1 MEMDNIPRAVLDSLS
16 PSQRQ
21 LLLLQVLESTPDP
34 TRLDFIHLER
44 TSKAQA
50 LARFLRESPSL
61 VYDFNF
67 VYHGRTSLHD
77 VPCSVTLPNPRSIS
91 ARHALQED
99 REQVGVEFPDWS
111 RKDLWFLARVLS
123 ESRKFEREER
133 KREEAQWRRRRGRER
148 MANGQAYHTNAPA
161 GRKPVTAPE
170 LMLKILL
177 AGTQAYYEN
186 RGVIDEA
193 RLEVMLKCGKT
204 ILWKSHQEGDV
215 RADLGFSPEVWRGL
229 VGVLDVAV
237 GSVEG
242 LCFVGAATG
251 EGGRHHQGGSSS
263 ELIARNYAILI
274 KDIERLNDLCTIARN
289 LLATT
294 KRAQNLA
301 AEFGFDQG
309 VLRLIDA
316 CVRVSSRG
324 FDGEVEVVGGQQG
337 HGKGVGV
344 GRNEEKWQKVVNLC
358 KRLLITCLQFLHN
371 FVMHNEQ
378 RKLVLWLD
386 LFGNARGQQ
395 GQAQGRS
402 QSVSEAERL
411 GKGEVRDE
419 LSLQREREKR
429 VKATAAKLS
438 AELPSP
444 EGGLGYNIDDVHAL
458 FDLMSTENQPDADTQ
473 EAAKRL
479 MDKIRTDMEALSGL
493 SATQLDEQPEKLLLV
508 GERLRGAL
516 PAQVIVKE
524 TSPERKIKTDP
535 ITSLPE
541 LGQYSELAGAG
552 VNLKITDEDLIMPRT
567 SASAAET
574 LREAKEELM
583 TRLRETSLAEQQLQY
598 NDDELSKQATEGE
611 DVQDDADS
619 LEAEASEEE
628 DLLSD
633 EDDVPGSTS
642 PERGLLTDVPLVL
655 GPTEIEALPMII
667 QAGIVD
673 LSSTQRPS
681 NGKNMQAVRTHI
693 LLASVAGRNLLRE
706 LLIFIAAWDLPDDEF
721 YFKMMV
727 QIMEGILSCGLMSH
741 AYSDFGQA
749 KDIISPAQAVAV
761 KILTSIF
768 RSKYSPASVN
778 KESGSKRVQ
787 PASAQRLNGGS
798 VNLARVDVLTVRY
811 IFTVF
816 RGNII
821 PETCA
826 LIYLQG
832 QIKNGLASA
841 EDFPLNLWDMERVY
855 EGVYQFLEFFAVLTE
870 SADWKALLVEWEI
883 VYDLVTLM
891 RELEGG
897 VQRGGFVDS
906 KGGVKDVN
914 GGRNGAKDA
923 MAQHVEQPQ
932 QQASDDATASP
943 SPSPSHSP
951 PPPLAAEDPALFE
964 WRNLKKLIVL
974 VLSSLVWKCPTVQDQ
989 IREYGGLDVILGCTM
1004 YDAHNPYIKEHA
1016 VMCLKFLLEGNERN
1030 QRLVGELEGRGQ
1042 GSVNQTV
1049 GGRREVDGRS
1059 GSGRVVGEEL
1069 DDL

>member
-1 MEMDNIPRAVLDSLS
+1 VSGVLFFGLAGWVESSCGNTRNIP
-16 PSQRQ
+16 PSIKQG
-21 LLLLQVLESTPDP
+21 
-34 TRLDFIHLER
+34 
-44 TSKAQA
+44 SKQA
-50 LARFLRESPSL
+50 
-61 VYDFNF
+61 D
-67 VYHGRTSLHD
+67 
-77 VPCSVTLPNPRSIS
+77 
-91 ARHALQED
+91 
-99 REQVGVEFPDWS
+99 
-111 RKDLWFLARVLS
+111 
-123 ESRKFEREER
+123 
-133 KREEAQWRRRRGRER
+133 
-148 MANGQAYHTNAPA
+148 MANTTTMITGSPPPPPPPPPTTTTTTHTP
-161 GRKPVTAPE
+161 RKPVTAPE
-170 LMLKILL
+170 LLLKIVL

-186 RGVIDEA
+186 RSLIDEA
-193 RLEVMLKCGKT
+193 RLEVMLRAGKT

-215 RADLGFSPEVWRGL
+215 RADLGFSAEVWRGL

-237 GSVEG
+237 PRVEE
-242 LCFVGAATG
+242 LCFVSTGRDGAG
-251 EGGRHHQGGSSS
+251 GGGRGGQGSSCS
-263 ELIARNYAILI
+263 ELIARNYFVLI
-274 KDIERLNDLCTIARN
+274 KDVERLNDLCTIARN

-301 AEFGFDQG
+301 AEWGFDQC
-309 VLRLIDA
+309 VLRLIDV

-324 FDGEVEVVGGQQG
+324 FDGEVEALAGQG
-337 HGKGVGV
+337 NVMAGKGTV
-344 GRNEEKWQKVVNLC
+344 GRNEERWQKVVNLC

-386 LFGNARGQQ
+386 LFGNARGQ
-395 GQAQGRS
+395 AQGALGQS
-402 QSVSEAERL
+402 QSTAEVDRL
-411 GKGEVRDE
+411 GKSGSRDE

-438 AELPSP
+438 GNLVGDAAALKVS
-444 EGGLGYNIDDVHAL
+444 LGYDLDDVHAL
-458 FDLMSTENQPDADTQ
+458 FDLMSTEHPPDAVTQ

-479 MDKIRTDMEALSGL
+479 MDKIRTDMEVLSGL
-493 SATQLDEQPEKLLLV
+493 SAQELDEQPEKLLMV

-516 PAQVIVKE
+516 PQQGRDKE
-524 TSPERKIKTDP
+524 IASDPKIKTDP

-541 LGQYSELAGAG
+541 LGQYSDLAGAG
-552 VNLKITDEDLIMPRT
+552 VNLEITEEDMVMPRT
-567 SASAAET
+567 AASAAET

-583 TRLRETSLAEQQLQY
+583 TRLRETSLAEEQLQY
-598 NDDELSKQATEGE
+598 NDDPSKQVTDGDELAG
-611 DVQDDADS
+611 DDDS
-619 LEAEASEEE
+619 MEAEASEEE

-633 EDDVPGSTS
+633 EDDVPGATS

-673 LSSTQRPS
+673 LSSTQRSPTS
-681 NGKNMQAVRTHI
+681 GRNMQAVRTHI

-768 RSKYSPASVN
+768 RNKYSPASVT
-778 KESGSKRVQ
+778 KDSSSKRVQ
-787 PASAQRLNGGS
+787 PASAQRLNGS
-798 VNLARVDVLTVRY
+798 PQSLTRVDVLTVRY

-870 SADWKALLVEWEI
+870 SAEWKSLLVEWEI

-906 KGGVKDVN
+906 KGIVKDVN
-914 GGRNGAKDA
+914 GKTNGAKDA
-923 MAQHVEQPQ
+923 MAAPLPEHQGSTDGNDGS
-932 QQASDDATASP
+932 ARNSP
-943 SPSPSHSP
+943 SP

-989 IREYGGLDVILGCTM
+989 IREHGGLDVILGCTM

-1016 VMCLKFLLEGNERN
+1016 VMCLKFLLEGNEEN
-1030 QRLVGELEGRGQ
+1030 QRLVRELDANGVAEAPEG
-1042 GSVNQTV
+1042 VNAFVERETGRV
-1049 GGRREVDGRS
+1049 RVGAGGRRASEGNAIVGGMRERFARLDVGGGGGG
-1059 GSGRVVGEEL
+1059 GSGRIVGEEL

>member
-1 MEMDNIPRAVLDSLS
+1 MQPQ
-16 PSQRQ
+16 SQMA
-21 LLLLQVLESTPDP
+21 PN
-34 TRLDFIHLER
+34 
-44 TSKAQA
+44 TS
-50 LARFLRESPSL
+50 
-61 VYDFNF
+61 V
-67 VYHGRTSLHD
+67 
-77 VPCSVTLPNPRSIS
+77 
-91 ARHALQED
+91 
-99 REQVGVEFPDWS
+99 
-111 RKDLWFLARVLS
+111 
-123 ESRKFEREER
+123 
-133 KREEAQWRRRRGRER
+133 
-148 MANGQAYHTNAPA
+148 A
-161 GRKPVTAPE
+161 GTYSGAGTRKPVTAPE
-170 LMLKILL
+170 LLLKIVL

-186 RGVIDEA
+186 RSLIDEA
-193 RLEVMLKCGKT
+193 RLEIMLRCGKT

-242 LCFVGAATG
+242 LCFVSAAGGNSGGG
-251 EGGRHHQGGSSS
+251 ERVGGERAGSSS
-263 ELIARNYAILI
+263 ELIARNYAVLI

-301 AEFGFDQG
+301 SEMGFDQG
-309 VLRLIDA
+309 VLRLIDV

-324 FDGEVEVVGGQQG
+324 FDGEVEVVGGGQANAGQ
-337 HGKGVGV
+337 GKGGV

-386 LFGNARGQQ
+386 LFGNARGQSQ
-395 GQAQGRS
+395 GQGLGLGQGRS
-402 QSVSEAERL
+402 QSVSEVERL
-411 GKGEVRDE
+411 GKGGARDG

-438 AELPSP
+438 GSLTST

-458 FDLMSTENQPDADTQ
+458 FDLMSTEHPPDVDTQ

-479 MDKIRTDMEALSGL
+479 MDKIRTDMESLSGL
-493 SATQLDEQPEKLLLV
+493 SAKQLDEQPEKLLLV
-508 GERLRGAL
+508 GEKLRGAL
-516 PAQVIVKE
+516 PPQGSGKDTE
-524 TSPERKIKTDP
+524 TSPEPKIKTDP

-541 LGQYSELAGAG
+541 LGQYNDLTGAG
-552 VNLKITDEDLIMPRT
+552 VNLEITDEDLIMPRT

-583 TRLRETSLAEQQLQY
+583 TRLRETSLADQQLQY
-598 NDDELSKQATEGE
+598 NDELSKQVTDG
-611 DVQDDADS
+611 DDEHGDGDS

-642 PERGLLTDVPLVL
+642 LERGLLTDVPLVL

-673 LSSTQRPS
+673 LSSTQRSPS
-681 NGKNMQAVRTHI
+681 SGKNMQAVRTHI

-787 PASAQRLNGGS
+787 PASAQRLNGS
-798 VNLARVDVLTVRY
+798 HVSLARVDVLTVRY

-870 SADWKALLVEWEI
+870 SADWKSLLVEWEI

-906 KGGVKDVN
+906 KGVVKDVN
-914 GGRNGAKDA
+914 SGRNGAKDA
-923 MAQHVEQPQ
+923 TPRAPDQ
-932 QQASDDATASP
+932 QQQTSDDATVSATSHSP
-943 SPSPSHSP
+943 SPSP

-1016 VMCLKFLLEGNERN
+1016 VMCLKFLLEGNETN
-1030 QRLVGELEGRGQ
+1030 QRLVGELDVQGDGFVEGEGGRVRVPAAVG
-1042 GSVNQTV
+1042 V
-1049 GGRREVDGRS
+1049 GGSRRASEGMVPGRER
-1059 GSGRVVGEEL
+1059 GGGGRVVGEEL

>member
-1 MEMDNIPRAVLDSLS
+1 M
-16 PSQRQ
+16 RQ
-21 LLLLQVLESTPDP
+21 S
-34 TRLDFIHLER
+34 
-44 TSKAQA
+44 
-50 LARFLRESPSL
+50 
-61 VYDFNF
+61 
-67 VYHGRTSLHD
+67 
-77 VPCSVTLPNPRSIS
+77 
-91 ARHALQED
+91 
-99 REQVGVEFPDWS
+99 
-111 RKDLWFLARVLS
+111 
-123 ESRKFEREER
+123 
-133 KREEAQWRRRRGRER
+133 
-148 MANGQAYHTNAPA
+148 
-161 GRKPVTAPE
+161 
-170 LMLKILL
+170 
-177 AGTQAYYEN
+177 
-186 RGVIDEA
+186 
-193 RLEVMLKCGKT
+193 
-204 ILWKSHQEGDV
+204 
-215 RADLGFSPEVWRGL
+215 LGFSPQVWNGL
-229 VGVLDVAV
+229 TSCLSAAIPVLEAQ
-237 GSVEG
+237 SFCG
-242 LCFVGAATG
+242 LAGTG
-251 EGGRHHQGGSSS
+251 GGGGSASD
-263 ELIARNYAILI
+263 LIAKHYFGLI

-301 AEFGFDQG
+301 AEWGFDQC
-309 VLRLIDA
+309 VLRLIDV

-324 FDGEVEVVGGQQG
+324 FDGEAESRDVKTGA
-337 HGKGVGV
+337 V
-344 GRNEEKWQKVVNLC
+344 GRNEEKWQKVVNLY
-358 KRLLITCLQFLHN
+358 KRLLITSLQFLHN

-395 GQAQGRS
+395 TTP
-402 QSVSEAERL
+402 EERF
-411 GKGEVRDE
+411 GKGNASEE
-419 LSLQREREKR
+419 MSLQKEREKR
-429 VKATAAKLS
+429 VKATAAKLIS
-438 AELPSP
+438 NNLDGDIPAS

-458 FDLMSTENQPDADTQ
+458 FDLMSTENPPDADTQ
-473 EAAKRL
+473 EAAKKL
-479 MDKIRTDMEALSGL
+479 MDKIRKDMETLSGL
-493 SATQLDEQPEKLLLV
+493 SAKELDEQPEKLLMV

-516 PAQVIVKE
+516 PPQGQEKE
-524 TSPERKIKTDP
+524 SMPEQKIRTDP

-552 VNLKITDEDLIMPRT
+552 VNLEITDEDMIMPRT

-583 TRLRETSLAEQQLQY
+583 TRLRETSIVDQQRSEY
-598 NDDELSKQATEGE
+598 NDDLSKQVTEE
-611 DVQDDADS
+611 DEIHGDDDS
-619 LEAEASEEE
+619 LEAEASDEE

-633 EDDVPGSTS
+633 EEDVPGSTS

-673 LSSTQRPS
+673 LSSSQRSPS
-681 NGKNMQAVRTHI
+681 SGKNMQSVRTHI

-778 KESGSKRVQ
+778 KDSGSKRVQ
-787 PASAQRLNGGS
+787 PASAQRLNGS
-798 VNLARVDVLTVRY
+798 PQSLTRVDVLTVRY

-870 SADWKALLVEWEI
+870 SADWKSLLVEWEI

-897 VQRGGFVDS
+897 VRRGGFVDS
-906 KGGVKDVN
+906 KGAVKNVN
-914 GGRNGAKDA
+914 GKTNGAKDA
-923 MAQHVEQPQ
+923 MASPLEPRQ
-932 QQASDDATASP
+932 QSGDKKSEAREP
-943 SPSPSHSP
+943 SP

-989 IREYGGLDVILGCTM
+989 IREHGGLDVILGCTM

-1016 VMCLKFLLEGNERN
+1016 VMCPKFLLEGNEEN
-1030 QRLVGELEGRGQ
+1030 QRLVKELDANGVPEAPEGVDAFVDRETGK
-1042 GSVNQTV
+1042 VKV
-1049 GGRREVDGRS
+1049 GGMRRASEGNVQGMRERFGRTDNR
-1059 GSGRVVGEEL
+1059 GGEERVGRIIGEEL
-1069 DDL
+1069 DAL